1 MGGAIGCPGPSWV
14 GQTGGKILPA
24 HVYRNEEERWFRLL
38 LGSVLSRLVA
48 PPIQPGVVGSYP
60 VRGVWFPGH
69 LLWEG
74 TDHF

>member
-1 MGGAIGCPGPSWV
+1 MPV
-14 GQTGGKILPA
+14 

-48 PPIQPGVVGSYP
+48 PPIQPGVAGSYP
-60 VRGVWFPGH
+60 VRGVWLPGH